1 MNRNRGM
8 LMPVA
13 VSMLVVILLA
23 MVAMV
28 MKVVDASKRVKND
41 ISIIVLDFYFIG
53 IYAMGFS

>member
-8 LMPVA
+8 LMPAA
-13 VSMLVVILLA
+13 VSMLAVILLA

>member
-1 MNRNRGM
+1 M